1 MGKNIS
7 GLRTKKTLYKLN
19 IKKIKAFGEYINKPN
34 AFLFLKG
41 DFMEHLEITKYTEN
55 GEELIRIRD
64 IRMNLTVN
72 CDEASLEITLNM
84 MGVN

>member
-1 MGKNIS
+1 MEKNIN
-7 GLRTKKTLYKLN
+7 GLKTKKTLHKQN
-19 IKKIKAFGEYINKPN
+19 IKKIKAFGEYISNQM
-34 AFLFLKG
+34 LFILKG

-64 IRMNLTVN
+64 TRTNLTVN

>member
-1 MGKNIS
+1 MEKNIN
-7 GLRTKKTLYKLN
+7 GLRTKKTLHKLN
-19 IKKIKAFGEYINKPN
+19 TKKIKAFGEYISNQM
-34 AFLFLKG
+34 LFILKG

-64 IRMNLTVN
+64 TRTNLTVN

>member
-1 MGKNIS
+1 
-7 GLRTKKTLYKLN
+7 
-19 IKKIKAFGEYINKPN
+19 
-34 AFLFLKG
+34 
-41 DFMEHLEITKYTEN
+41 MEHLEITKYTEN

-64 IRMNLTVN
+64 IKTNLTVS

>member
-1 MGKNIS
+1 MEKNIN
-7 GLRTKKTLYKLN
+7 GLKTKKTLHKQN
-19 IKKIKAFGEYINKPN
+19 IKKIKAFGEYISNQM
-34 AFLFLKG
+34 LFILKG

-64 IRMNLTVN
+64 IRTNLTVS